1 MKIIPKPEPNEYA
14 PYTIMYIGLLPDD
27 GLILKHLEDNL
38 LATTDFMRAVP
49 EQKLSYR
56 YAEGKWTIKE
66 ILAHLIDDE
75 RIYTYR
81 ALRFARN
88 DQTELPGFEQD
99 TYAIE
104 SAANER
110 SLDDLLEEFAAVRR
124 STIALFNSF
133 DDRVLTRSGVASGN
147 VMSVRAAAYHIA
159 GHELRHLNIIK
170 ERYLPD
176 SSTPMKSSHSRNAG
190 DQT

>member
-1 MKIIPKPEPNEYA
+1 MKSISKPEPGEYA
-14 PYTIMYIGLLPDD
+14 PYTIMYIGLMPDD

-38 LATTDFMRAVP
+38 RATTDFMRALP
-49 EQKLSYR
+49 QEKLYYR

-75 RIYTYR
+75 RIYAYR
-81 ALRFARN
+81 VLRFARN

-99 TYAIE
+99 AYAVE
-104 SAANER
+104 SGANER
-110 SLDDLLEEFAAVRR
+110 SLDDLLEEFAAVRK

-147 VMSVRAAAYHIA
+147 VMSVRAVAYHIA
-159 GHELRHLNIIK
+159 GHELRHLNMIK
-170 ERYLPD
+170 ERYLAH
-176 SSTPMKSSHSRNAG
+176 SST
-190 DQT
+190 T

>member
-1 MKIIPKPEPNEYA
+1 M
-14 PYTIMYIGLLPDD
+14 
-27 GLILKHLEDNL
+27 
-38 LATTDFMRAVP
+38 
-49 EQKLSYR
+49 
-56 YAEGKWTIKE
+56 
-66 ILAHLIDDE
+66 AHLIDDE
-75 RIYTYR
+75 RIYAYR

-88 DQTELPGFEQD
+88 DQTELPGFDQD
-99 TYAIE
+99 DYAIE

-133 DDRVLTRSGVASGN
+133 DERVWTRSGVASGN

-170 ERYLPD
+170 ERYL
-176 SSTPMKSSHSRNAG
+176 
-190 DQT
+190 